1 MSTSRRRVVGTA
13 AVVGM
18 ALLGGGALA
27 SAGQDLATA
36 PAPRVAGSAFAQQ
49 PAAPPASDPD
59 RGVNLAQPDFSLTAL
74 PTTLRLPRHRSA
86 FRVTHRFGRPLGQ
99 GDFGDLL
106 GDLFGLDSGALIG
119 LEYRFGIF
127 RGAQIGVHRTSNKTI
142 QLFGQYNVR
151 NQRDDAPFSLDAY
164 LSLEGTNNFR
174 DSYSPGVGVLL
185 SREFADRAALYIQPF
200 WINNTNP
207 LPDELVEDNDT
218 VIVGLG
224 TRVRVRPTV
233 YLVLEAAPRVAGHDP
248 GVDHVSFGIE
258 RRAGGH
264 NFQLNFSNGF
274 GTTLADIARGGANGD
289 DWYIGFNISRKFF
302 R

>member
-1 MSTSRRRVVGTA
+1 MSSRDCLRRLMACGVAALLTA
-13 AVVGM
+13 AAV
-18 ALLGGGALA
+18 
-27 SAGQDLATA
+27 S
-36 PAPRVAGSAFAQQ
+36 AQQ
-49 PAAPPASDPD
+49 PALRADDPD
-59 RGVNLAQPDFSLTAL
+59 RDVNLAQPDFSLTAL
-74 PTTLRLPRHRSA
+74 PTTLRLPRLRSA
-86 FRVTHRFGRPLGQ
+86 FRVTHRFGRPLGD

-119 LEYRFGIF
+119 LEYRFGVF

-142 QLFGQYNVR
+142 QLFTQYNVR
-151 NQRDDAPFSLDAY
+151 NQRDGAPFSVDAY
-164 LSLEGTNNFR
+164 LSVEGTNNFR

-185 SREFADRAALYIQPF
+185 SRELADRAALYVEPF

-207 LPDELVEDNDT
+207 LPDQLVEDNDT
-218 VIVGLG
+218 VIIGLG

-233 YLVLEAAPRVAGHDP
+233 YLVLEAAPRVSGHDP

-258 RRAGGH
+258 KRSGGH
-264 NFQLNFSNGF
+264 NFQLNVSNGF
-274 GTTLADIARGGANGD
+274 GTTLADIARGGTDSN